1 MAQVIFLLGRPG
13 SGKSQVAR
21 SLKGDE
27 QWAAY
32 QVARP
37 FFLEGWS
44 VLHISDYA
52 FLQKR
57 YINEVLTRSKPAQF
71 RANGIG
77 GFDVLDFTVLP
88 LALRQVNAWVSLRRH
103 AWKTLILIEFA
114 RQEYDSPTVWN
125 HFSDKVLRDASFL
138 YLHAD
143 LERCMRRVARRAANR
158 FYPDDQYVSEGIMR
172 GYYGYAQETQPL
184 AGLQQRF
191 GNERV
196 MAVDTNG
203 RWRETWAAVEYFLRT
218 VSARSLTLAQPQ
230 EIKPRL
236 PHLAAAGRALAPLVV

>member
-1 MAQVIFLLGRPG
+1 
-13 SGKSQVAR
+13 
-21 SLKGDE
+21 
-27 QWAAY
+27 
-32 QVARP
+32 
-37 FFLEGWS
+37 
-44 VLHISDYA
+44 
-52 FLQKR
+52 
-57 YINEVLTRSKPAQF
+57 
-71 RANGIG
+71 
-77 GFDVLDFTVLP
+77 
-88 LALRQVNAWVSLRRH
+88 
-103 AWKTLILIEFA
+103 
-114 RQEYDSPTVWN
+114 
-125 HFSDKVLRDASFL
+125 
-138 YLHAD
+138 
-143 LERCMRRVARRAANR
+143 
-158 FYPDDQYVSEGIMR
+158 MR